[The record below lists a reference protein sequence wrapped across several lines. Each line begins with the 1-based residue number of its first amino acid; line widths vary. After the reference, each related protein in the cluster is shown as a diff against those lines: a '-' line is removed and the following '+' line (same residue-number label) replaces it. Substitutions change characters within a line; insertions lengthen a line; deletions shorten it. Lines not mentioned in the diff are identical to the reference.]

1 MLPQPVQSAMSAV
14 GLGATGAAITGAAET
29 GAGMRRK
36 SLSARLM

>member
-1 MLPQPVQSAMSAV
+1 MLPQQVQNAMSTV